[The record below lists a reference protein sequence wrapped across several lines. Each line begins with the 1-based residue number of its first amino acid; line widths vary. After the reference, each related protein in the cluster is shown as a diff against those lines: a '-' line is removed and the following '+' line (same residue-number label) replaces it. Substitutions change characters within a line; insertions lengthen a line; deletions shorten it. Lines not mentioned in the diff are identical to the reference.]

1 MRHIV
6 FVGLCSLLLVACGWP
21 SRSSSAL
28 RAAGAGAPVPGSPE
42 SPVDGMSAEIPAD
55 VKTAM
60 EKLQSPNR
68 NEQADAIMK
77 LRYMKDRAEPALP
90 LLIRMLGS
98 DAKFPVMKLLSSSL
112 APKTQ
117 SCSPEPTFG
126 GEAAETLA
134 CLGKTSEELLGLL
147 KDRRWQV
154 RANAARAVGGI
165 KDARAINLLTSLVSD
180 RDEHPVVRG
189 NAALALALMEAVSAV
204 DPLIPLLKDKDPR
217 VRAAAASALGRLHDS
232 RAVPPLIVALGDANA
247 RVRQA
252 VVGGL
257 GSLGGPLVFDP
268 LVRSLADP
276 DGPVREVAAAAL
288 GRMQDAR
295 AVEPLLAALS
305 DPYANVRIN
314 AAGALGVLHDLRA
327 LEPLIHLLR
336 DDNEAV
342 RGAAAEALGQ
352 LNDPRAVRPL
362 SDMAH
367 REESE
372 IPLARAL
379 RALAA
384 LGHTGSK
391 EAYDR
396 YLAHP
401 PDWKPW
407 WTQNKDRLLDHK

>member
-6 FVGLCSLLLVACGWP
+6 LVGLCSLLLTACGRL
-21 SRSSSAL
+21 S
-28 RAAGAGAPVPGSPE
+28 GAPASPSAAATEAPGRGLPE
-42 SPVDGMSAEIPAD
+42 IFSGGTPAEIPAD
-55 VKTAM
+55 VKAAM
-60 EKLQSPNR
+60 DMLQARNR
-68 NEQADAIMK
+68 NEQADALIK
-77 LRYMKDRAEPALP
+77 LRYMKGRAAPARP

-98 DAKFPVMKLLSSSL
+98 DAPFPVVKLLISSL

-117 SCSPEPTFG
+117 SCSSEPTFG

-134 CLGKTSEELLGLL
+134 CIGKTSEELLDLL

-154 RANAARAVGGI
+154 RANAARAVGGL
-165 KDARAINLLTSLVSD
+165 KDTRAVALLMSLASD
-180 RDEHPVVRG
+180 NDEHPVVKG
-189 NAALALALMEAVSAV
+189 NAALALGLLAAVSAA
-204 DPLIPLLKDKDPR
+204 DPLISLLKDKDPR
-217 VRAAAASALGRLHDS
+217 ARAAAASALGRLHDS
-232 RAVPPLIVALGDANA
+232 RAGPPLIVALGDANA

-268 LVRSLADP
+268 LVRALADP

-379 RALAA
+379 QALAS
-384 LGHTGSK
+384 LGYTGSK

-407 WTQNKDRLLDHK
+407 WTQNKDRLLEHR